1 MKNEVMIC
9 GRDCHP
15 GGANCNNYCNHDK
28 SKPMADHPPAATHE
42 MVIARAKDRAA
53 KAIAEAE
60 KACAEF
66 AEAAKMQPQADNVTL
81 RECLEVLQYATYHD
95 GRYGQVHNYEKFQGP
110 AQRLVKR
117 IADRLGVEPYE
128 GFVA

>member
-1 MKNEVMIC
+1 MKTEVMIC
-9 GRDCHP
+9 GKDCQP

-42 MVIARAKDRAA
+42 MVISRAKERAV
-53 KAIAEAE
+53 KALADAE
-60 KACAEF
+60 KACSEF
-66 AEAAKMQPQADNVTL
+66 AAAAKMQPQTDDAML

-110 AQRLVKR
+110 AQCLVKR
-117 IADRLGVEPYE
+117 IADRLGVKPYD
-128 GFVA
+128 GYGA

>member
-1 MKNEVMIC
+1 MKTEVMIC
-9 GRDCHP
+9 GRDCQP

-28 SKPMADHPPAATHE
+28 SKPMPDHPPAATRE
-42 MVIARAKDRAA
+42 MVIVRAKDRAA
-53 KAIAEAE
+53 RAISEAE

-66 AEAAKMQPQADNVTL
+66 AEAAKFQPLADDVTL
-81 RECLEVLQYATYHD
+81 RECLEVLQFATYHD

-117 IADRLGVEPYE
+117 IADRLGVKPYE
-128 GFVA
+128 GFGA